1 MSKAASKTNP
11 ELLSDGRLADLDSWN
26 EDVANQLAAKDGI
39 KLGEDHW
46 QVINAM
52 RDYYHE
58 FNVSPVKKLLK
69 RSLKERSKSADRG
82 SDAEEE
88 E

>member
-1 MSKAASKTNP
+1 MTNAASKANP

-39 KLGEDHW
+39 TLGEDHW

-52 RDYYHE
+52 SRRR
-58 FNVSPVKKLLK
+58 NPAL
-69 RSLKERSKSADRG
+69 R
-82 SDAEEE
+82 
-88 E
+88 